1 MLHMSTSRCASG
13 CIELPSCQI
22 AVGSAALCPY
32 GEHIHVQIEVLH
44 TRRTLLHLASRHC
57 SVFILSRHAEPFDAA
72 HVDTSRCASGCIE
85 LPSCQIAVGSAV
97 LCPYGVHIH
106 DQIEVLHTRRTLLHL
121 ATRRCCVVMPCCN
134 DITRCSSA
142 VQARTFDLSSSSTQ
156 VIRISARVV
165 DFG

>member
-1 MLHMSTSRCASG
+1 MSCHRAKLLSVLLHYAPTGYIFMFRLRSCTRVERSYTSRRGIAAFSSCPVMQNHSRLHMSTSRCASG

-44 TRRTLLHLASRHC
+44 TRRTLLHLA
-57 SVFILSRHAEPFDAA
+57 
-72 HVDTSRCASGCIE
+72 
-85 LPSCQIAVGSAV
+85 
-97 LCPYGVHIH
+97 
-106 DQIEVLHTRRTLLHL
+106 
-121 ATRRCCVVMPCCN
+121 TRRCCVVMPCCN

-142 VQARTFDLSSSSTQ
+142 VQARTFDFSSSSTQ

-165 DFG
+165 DIG